1 MGQSKIKIPPWHNIG
16 RGSTEGKQ
24 SEYDPNQPGLQG
36 YQEEFIETENITM
49 LLLRNNAKLYFPT
62 ISLSSFVNSV
72 ICIPQWLGSHMGE
85 KSQNLMAS
93 KTTF

>member
-1 MGQSKIKIPPWHNIG
+1 MGQSKVKIPPWHNIG

-62 ISLSSFVNSV
+62 ISLSSFVKVWYNV
-72 ICIPQWLGSHMGE
+72 ITLILGQLHVYP
-85 KSQNLMAS
+85 NA
-93 KTTF
+93 